1 MVQKLWQG
9 IKQLRE
15 RNTGVCRKTGLP
27 FGKLED
33 HFIVGGDE
41 TCLMADA
48 DGNLKIMGEYGKK
61 KHEKKVADHRGSTT
75 MYRTGTPAGHNGP
88 TAFIMKG
95 KKRKR
100 GMTDNFLVSQG
111 CAPEGS
117 TIEMTENAFMTTEA
131 WETITP
137 KVSTIYPCT
146 VLSIVSLITL
156 CHLLL

>member
-1 MVQKLWQG
+1 
-9 IKQLRE
+9 
-15 RNTGVCRKTGLP
+15 
-27 FGKLED
+27 
-33 HFIVGGDE
+33 
-41 TCLMADA
+41 
-48 DGNLKIMGEYGKK
+48 
-61 KHEKKVADHRGSTT
+61 
-75 MYRTGTPAGHNGP
+75 
-88 TAFIMKG
+88 MKG

-146 VLSIVSLITL
+146 VLSIVSLLTL